1 MKYLPLACIAAVLL
15 LCLIPFCS
23 GGNKNNR
30 PQQSVVG
37 TPQQTQQTYQP
48 QYAETMEG
56 SLGTFYVKDVEDEM
70 YKKGFRL
77 GFDGK
82 QGYAVQEWFDYDY
95 QSIIGKPENKKQK
108 EDYKKYSEQM
118 RKAYHKGWE
127 EGFDGD
133 MAASKVL

>member
-1 MKYLPLACIAAVLL
+1 MKYLPLLCIGAILL
-15 LCLIPFCS
+15 LCLIPFCG
-23 GGNKNNR
+23 GGNKNHQ

-56 SLGTFYVKDVEDEM
+56 SRGTFYVKDVEDEM

-82 QGYAVQEWFDYDY
+82 QGYAVQNWFDDY
-95 QSIIGKPENKKQK
+95 YQDVIGKPENKKQK
-108 EDYKKYSEQM
+108 EDYKKYREQM